1 MPHAQL
7 PDIAFRDRVA
17 FSLPEVAALT
27 GFAVST
33 LYKWMRAGRLRTT
46 KVGGRRIVTSE
57 ALAELLA
64 GDAPQPVAAARTKS
78 RPDQERAA
86 LSPAE
91 S

>member
-46 KVGGRRIVTSE
+46 
-57 ALAELLA
+57 
-64 GDAPQPVAAARTKS
+64 
-78 RPDQERAA
+78 
-86 LSPAE
+86 
-91 S
+91 

>member
-1 MPHAQL
+1 MPHARL
-7 PDIAFRDRVA
+7 PDIAFKDRVA

-33 LYKWMRAGRLRTT
+33 LYKWMRAGRLRTA

-64 GDAPQPVAAARTKS
+64 GEAWQR
-78 RPDQERAA
+78 EREAQTA
-86 LSPAE
+86 TVS
-91 S
+91 